1 MSLSRKPHLGK
12 SKVLDSGVPV
22 ANLTAACILAWLPA
36 ELGVLWRSL
45 SLLSCQPLGP
55 NQKHLSKRPWDS
67 PGKNTRVGC
76 YLLFQGIFLTQG
88 LNLGL
93 LHCRQTLYA
102 LSHQGRPT
110 SQIRLGLFLCVK
122 LKRHTLCVNV
132 SLKTPV
138 EQNEDPR
145 YRE

>member
-1 MSLSRKPHLGK
+1 MRNVVIYINLGSFLKIFVALLEESESFSHSVMS
-12 SKVLDSGVPV
+12 D
-22 ANLTAACILAWLPA
+22 
-36 ELGVLWRSL
+36 
-45 SLLSCQPLGP
+45 SLLLCPWEPFRL
-55 NQKHLSKRPWDS
+55 LSPWNS
-67 PGKNTRVGC
+67 SGKNTGVGC
-76 YLLFQGIFLTQG
+76 HSLLQGIFLTQG

-110 SQIRLGLFLCVK
+110 SQIRLGLFFCVK
-122 LKRHTLCVNV
+122 LKRHTLCVNAN
-132 SLKTPV
+132 LKTPV